1 MIGAKILETI
11 PLSNGYL
18 LQRSLN
24 EDGTAISKILN
35 KEEHMI
41 MSAPTNQSRTVNER
55 NMVKKFNEMLKEGKL

>member
-11 PLSNGYL
+11 HMDNGYL

-35 KEEHMI
+35 KEGQMI
-41 MSAPTNQSRTVNER
+41 MNTPTNLSRTINER
-55 NMVKKFNEMLKEGKL
+55 NMVKQFNEMLKEGKL